1 MGLEKAPIATQG
13 NKSHFRGVCHYIGIT
28 VSNCLEPATCWA
40 LVCGLFQESSVEWQP
55 MWREP
60 ILAVKLYFLLVVAS
74 LFVAVAHFARNWIL
88 LPPFKHVQA
97 KSSRRAAA
105 VFRRQALAL
114 RRWAILNVLG
124 WVAVTLAGLLNL
136 LRGLSV
142 SRTVGLP
149 VMAFAL
155 EDLLEPSVLF
165 LWVLIIFY
173 VVRWHIL
180 WRAERLERLQ
190 HGAPT
195 L

>member
-1 MGLEKAPIATQG
+1 
-13 NKSHFRGVCHYIGIT
+13 
-28 VSNCLEPATCWA
+28 
-40 LVCGLFQESSVEWQP
+40 

-60 ILAVKLYFLLVVAS
+60 ILAVKLYFLLVLAS
-74 LFVAVAHFARNWIL
+74 LVVAVAHVARNWVL
-88 LPPFKHVQA
+88 LPPFKHVERRI
-97 KSSRRAAA
+97 SRRRTAA

-114 RRWAILNVLG
+114 RRWVILNVLG

-136 LRGLSV
+136 LRGLSL

-165 LWVLIIFY
+165 LWALIILY

-180 WRAERLERLQ
+180 WRAERLERRQ
-190 HGAPT
+190 HGTPT